1 LHQAPFTP
9 AAFDAATGKGH
20 VRVISQRGLDASI
33 SLFRRTGVKVDCN
46 AIAYGRQLPGLLN
59 DRVPI
64 LVTEKK
70 TTCGSS
76 VRTGRVDTMG
86 FPGPWMTESESMVY
100 RVVPK
105 CA

>member
-9 AAFDAATGKGH
+9 AAFDVETGKGH

-59 DRVPI
+59 NRVPI

-70 TTCGSS
+70 KAIFAVKRPLCSS
-76 VRTGRVDTMG
+76 LPTSIAVLT
-86 FPGPWMTESESMVY
+86 
-100 RVVPK
+100 
-105 CA
+105 